1 MLLTQRAEDI
11 IRILIR
17 FPQDHPVTTAIISEE
32 LDISSRSIQ
41 RELPG
46 VEQWLDANGY
56 HFVRKRSVGL
66 ILDEPED
73 RKQELLALL
82 DHNKSACITVDNK
95 QDRKTLLRHQILFA
109 DQPIKSYTFT
119 TQFGISEG
127 TLASDLNQLEPW
139 FNKYHLKLKR
149 RPGLGIFLEGSEIAR
164 RQAVTSHLCSQLS
177 QKRNTEA
184 MQSSDSSRLSI
195 RVGEIPQEITYSVT
209 RIITE
214 GEEQLSLHLSDNGYL
229 HLLTYISYSIS
240 RIKQGYVIEDS
251 SQIDAELSMEP
262 EFAVAG
268 YLMTQLR
275 QVFNLPIMSGETE
288 YLATFLTGIRIW
300 PSSRRDLTT
309 QRDFDIHQMTL
320 TMIKN
325 VGEVLDIDFSDDSRL
340 ALELG
345 AHIQPTIGRL
355 RAGIPIENP
364 LLEEFQTSYEDVYQ
378 ACEAGCTSISGIYG
392 LPMFPASEIG
402 FITIYFAMA
411 LDRKA
416 KLARQL
422 SVMIICPTGIGS
434 SRLLAESLK
443 KEYPDLDIRG
453 TMSAFDIDTKT
464 LAAQGID
471 LIISTVK
478 LDTDYRWINVNP
490 ILTKQDK
497 MLLDSKIKLL
507 LSQKQKL
514 KKSVKKIPTAPI
526 SRADVSYISSLGE
539 EIYHL
544 LGNIR
549 FGQAPVLQN
558 REEIISHAASLFADT
573 PEAEQRFYDII
584 KKRDLAS
591 DTYMKPFHALL
602 LHGKSPD
609 VTHPCFGYIRL
620 EPPIYE
626 NARIILGAIVS
637 FIPEHNSEEIAAPI
651 ASEIIGALLEESE
664 LLTALWHSDD
674 ELFTSLLEIQM
685 LKFYKKCVAAR
696 LGIPNK

>member
-46 VEQWLDANGY
+46 VEQWLAANGY

-66 ILDEPED
+66 ILDEPDE
-73 RKQELLALL
+73 RKQELLTLL
-82 DHNKSACITVDNK
+82 EDHKSDCITVDNK
-95 QDRKTLLRHQILFA
+95 QDRKTMLRHQILFA
-109 DQPIKSYTFT
+109 VEPIKSYSFT
-119 TQFGISEG
+119 NQFGISEG
-127 TLASDLNQLEPW
+127 TLTSDLNQLEPW
-139 FNKYHLKLKR
+139 FEKYHLKLTR
-149 RPGLGIFLEGSEIAR
+149 RQGLGIFLEGSEIAR
-164 RQAVTSHLCSQLS
+164 RQAVTSHLCSQLN
-177 QKRNTEA
+177 QKRNSESMDNSA
-184 MQSSDSSRLSI
+184 SSRLSI
-195 RVGEIPQEITYSVT
+195 RVGEIPQEITSSVT
-209 RIITE
+209 RVITE

-240 RIKQGYVIEDS
+240 RIKQGYVIEDTG
-251 SQIDAELSMEP
+251 QIDAELSMEP

-309 QRDFDIHQMTL
+309 KRDFDIHQMTL

-325 VGEVLDIDFSDDSRL
+325 VGEILDVDFSDDSRL

-364 LLEEFQTSYEDVYQ
+364 LLEEFQTGHEDVYQ
-378 ACEAGCTSISGIYG
+378 ACESGCTALSGIYE
-392 LPMFPASEIG
+392 LPKFPASEIG

-422 SVMIICPTGIGS
+422 SVMVICPTGIGS

-453 TMSAFDIDTKT
+453 TMSAFDIDTNALT
-464 LAAQGID
+464 SRGID
-471 LIISTVK
+471 LIISTVR
-478 LDTDYRWINVNP
+478 LDIDYRWINVNP

-507 LSQKQKL
+507 LSQKQNLRKPAR
-514 KKSVKKIPTAPI
+514 KIPTAPL
-526 SRADVSYISSLGE
+526 SRADVYYISSLGE

-544 LGNIR
+544 LANIR
-549 FGQAPVLQN
+549 FGRAPILQN

-573 PEAEQRFYDII
+573 PESEQRFYDII
-584 KKRDLAS
+584 KKRDQIS

-609 VTHPCFGYIRL
+609 VSHPCFGYIRL
-620 EPPIYE
+620 DPPVYE

-637 FIPEHNSEEIAAPI
+637 FIPENESSKIAAPI
-651 ASEIIGALLEESE
+651 ASEIIGALLEDQE

-674 ELFTSLLEIQM
+674 ELFTRLLEILL
-685 LKFYKKCVAAR
+685 LKYYKKCVSFR
-696 LGIPNK
+696 LNIPNK